1 MIAQLLVDS
10 IVAASYIALGVVGLS
25 MVYNILNF
33 PSFAQGDLIASGAYI
48 ALAVLVFAGLI
59 GAVANLGFGWT
70 LILALLCAAVL
81 NAVLALAIDRA
92 VFRRLRAKNAS
103 RISLIMASFGVSLML
118 RHVIVVF
125 AGQDPHFYTFAIQP
139 ALRFWGIRI
148 AMNELIVV
156 VVTLI
161 LVLSLHLFL
170 TRTRLGKSMRAVAE
184 NPSLARVNGIDVDR
198 VIRASWIIGTVM
210 ATVAGVT
217 LGLTVQLHPGMGF
230 ELLLPMFAALIVGG
244 MTSVYGALLGALL
257 IGIAEGLTVEYVG
270 AEYRQAAAFVLIIL
284 VLMFR
289 PHGIAGEKA

>member
-1 MIAQLLVDS
+1 MIAQLLVDG

-33 PSFAQGDLIASGAYI
+33 PSFAQGDLIASGAYL
-48 ALAVLVFAGLI
+48 ALAVMAFAGLI

-70 LILALLCAAVL
+70 LILALICAALL

-244 MTSVYGALLGALL
+244 MTSVYGALLGALM
-257 IGIAEGLTVEYVG
+257 IGIAEGLTVEYIG

-284 VLMFR
+284 VLLFR

>member
-1 MIAQLLVDS
+1 VIAQLLVDS
-10 IVAASYIALGVVGLS
+10 VVAASYIALGVVGLS

-33 PSFAQGDLIASGAYI
+33 PSFAQGDLIASGAYL
-48 ALAVLVFAGLI
+48 ALAVLAFAGLT

-70 LILALLCAAVL
+70 LILALICAAAL
-81 NAVLALAIDRA
+81 NTILALAIDRA
-92 VFRRLRAKNAS
+92 VFRRLRSKNAS

-118 RHVIVVF
+118 RHIIVVF

-156 VVTLI
+156 VVTLV
-161 LVLSLHLFL
+161 LVLTLHLFL

-244 MTSVYGALLGALL
+244 MTSIYGALVGALL
-257 IGIAEGLTVEYVG
+257 IGIAEGMTVEYIG

-284 VLMFR
+284 VLAFR

>member
-10 IVAASYIALGVVGLS
+10 VVAASYIALGVVGLS

-33 PSFAQGDLIASGAYI
+33 PSFAQGDLIASGAYL
-48 ALAVLVFAGLI
+48 ALAVMAVAGLI

-70 LILALLCAAVL
+70 LILALICAAVL

-156 VVTLI
+156 VVTLA
-161 LVLSLHLFL
+161 LVLGLHVFL

-244 MTSVYGALLGALL
+244 MTSVYGALLGALM

-284 VLMFR
+284 VLLFR
-289 PHGIAGEKA
+289 PHGLAGEKA

>member
-33 PSFAQGDLIASGAYI
+33 PSFAQGDLIASGAYL
-48 ALAVLVFAGLI
+48 ALAVMAVAGLI
-59 GAVANLGFGWT
+59 GAVANLSFGWT
-70 LILALLCAAVL
+70 LILALICAAVL

-156 VVTLI
+156 VVTLA
-161 LVLSLHLFL
+161 LVLGLHVFL

-244 MTSVYGALLGALL
+244 MTSVYGALLGALM

-284 VLMFR
+284 VLLFR